1 MFEETKR
8 AVLTADGVGIEDGV
22 DDIFKFAFTAVVEEG
37 EG

>member
-22 DDIFKFAFTAVVEEG
+22 YGILKLAFMAGTNRIED
-37 EG
+37 